1 MAAGR
6 EQNNLVVFPAGE
18 SQFRKAKMSTSGTGI
33 HYWKITE
40 KLKKLLKLARESGE
54 RTLLIS
60 AQQEP
65 LCIIMSCS
73 ILSFEESHKLRWLN
87 RALENGK

>member
-1 MAAGR
+1 
-6 EQNNLVVFPAGE
+6 
-18 SQFRKAKMSTSGTGI
+18 MSTSGTGI
-33 HYWKITE
+33 QYWKITE
-40 KLKKLLKLARESGE
+40 RFKKLLKLAREFGE

-65 LCIIMSCS
+65 VCIIMFCS
-73 ILSFEESHKLRWLN
+73 ILSFEESRKLQWLN